1 MKLAYVTKQLP
12 FGATEAF
19 ILPEV
24 AEHRAHGWDVW
35 FVPLAKGPLLH
46 DPASLPYTLAAP
58 VLSAAIVWSA
68 AIECLAHPLR
78 TLGLARRLL
87 NAPSAA
93 LALRNLAVLPKGLWL
108 GRRLRAQHFEHIH
121 AHFAAAPATMGLIA
135 AHVSGLPFSITA
147 HRYDIAQNNLLVWKA
162 QSARFIRAIDEP
174 GADELR
180 AKIGPDGAQPIVLHM
195 GVSVPGEVTPVRP
208 GAARPLRLAIAA
220 RLTGKKGHCYL
231 FEALAIARRKGVETT
246 LDVFGD
252 GPLATELKEQ
262 ADRLG
267 IADMI
272 AWRGATAHGPLLD
285 ALTSGRFDAGV
296 LPSVTTKAGD
306 KEGIPVF
313 LIEAMAAGLPVITT
327 PNGGIVELA
336 GDGHGV
342 MVPERDAQA
351 LATAIVR
358 LAGDGEERARLAQSG
373 RAHVLA
379 EFEVRACM
387 QKLRALIADA

>member
-1 MKLAYVTKQLP
+1 
-12 FGATEAF
+12 
-19 ILPEV
+19 
-24 AEHRAHGWDVW
+24 
-35 FVPLAKGPLLH
+35 
-46 DPASLPYTLAAP
+46 
-58 VLSAAIVWSA
+58 
-68 AIECLAHPLR
+68 
-78 TLGLARRLL
+78 
-87 NAPSAA
+87 
-93 LALRNLAVLPKGLWL
+93 
-108 GRRLRAQHFEHIH
+108 
-121 AHFAAAPATMGLIA
+121 MGLIA

-162 QSARFIRAIDEP
+162 QSTRFIRAIDEP
-174 GADELR
+174 GACELR
-180 AKIGPDGAQPIVLHM
+180 TKIGPDGAVPIVLHM
-195 GVSVPGEVTPVRP
+195 GVSVPDRVTPVRP
-208 GAARPLRLAIAA
+208 GAARPFRLAIGA

-231 FEALAIARRKGVETT
+231 FEALALARREGVETT

-252 GPLATELKEQ
+252 GPLAEELKEQ

-267 IADMI
+267 IADLI

-296 LPSVTTKAGD
+296 LPSVTTEDGD

-387 QKLRALIADA
+387 QKLRALIEAA